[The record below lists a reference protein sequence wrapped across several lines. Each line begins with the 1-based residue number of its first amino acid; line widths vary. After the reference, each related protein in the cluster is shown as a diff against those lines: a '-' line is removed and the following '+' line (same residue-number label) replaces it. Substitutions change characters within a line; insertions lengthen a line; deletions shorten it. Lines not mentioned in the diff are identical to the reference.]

1 MSGSW
6 SDSEYISS
14 YSFILARGI
23 RSICMITPEI
33 LLPVMWACRSRH
45 RVQIDVQLQ
54 APMMSWH
61 CWLLFIY
68 KWVNALIYIYTVTHT
83 HVCKHACMHA
93 SLCYFLYPDNSVWG
107 AGVHEGN
114 RGYMLSLC
122 SSLLAWTV
130 PVWPAGEGGWLLQ
143 AVGAA
148 AAFDHFNRYHHRYC
162 IPTEQTNVRL
172 LFSLG
177 YSKCLRDREKK
188 GHGWNLIEI
197 GKGSLDKRAGANTT
211 IPFEDA
217 LNVITFLPGYL
228 RASSSYAYGVE
239 RVAYQR
245 PSWLDPSPLRLG
257 HRLH

>member
-83 HVCKHACMHA
+83 HMCKHACMQVSVIFCILIVVCEGQEYKKTMGDRCCIPQELVFLTPGMDSA
-93 SLCYFLYPDNSVWG
+93 SLTSR
-107 AGVHEGN
+107 
-114 RGYMLSLC
+114 RGWMTFASC
-122 SSLLAWTV
+122 GRCCCF
-130 PVWPAGEGGWLLQ
+130 WPLQ
-143 AVGAA
+143 Q
-148 AAFDHFNRYHHRYC
+148 
-162 IPTEQTNVRL
+162 IPT
-172 LFSLG
+172 
-177 YSKCLRDREKK
+177 
-188 GHGWNLIEI
+188 
-197 GKGSLDKRAGANTT
+197 
-211 IPFEDA
+211 
-217 LNVITFLPGYL
+217 
-228 RASSSYAYGVE
+228 
-239 RVAYQR
+239 
-245 PSWLDPSPLRLG
+245 
-257 HRLH
+257 

>member
-93 SLCYFLYPDNSVWG
+93 SLCYFLYPVC
-107 AGVHEGN
+107 EGQE
-114 RGYMLSLC
+114 YMKAIGHIC
-122 SSLLAWTV
+122 WTCV
-130 PVWPAGEGGWLLQ
+130 PHSW
-143 AVGAA
+143 
-148 AAFDHFNRYHHRYC
+148 
-162 IPTEQTNVRL
+162 
-172 LFSLG
+172 
-177 YSKCLRDREKK
+177 
-188 GHGWNLIEI
+188 HGQCQ
-197 GKGSLDKRAGANTT
+197 SDQQ
-211 IPFEDA
+211 
-217 LNVITFLPGYL
+217 
-228 RASSSYAYGVE
+228 E
-239 RVAYQR
+239 RVDDFYKLWVLLLLLTTSIDTITDIVFLLSKQTSGCSFLLVIANA
-245 PSWLDPSPLRLG
+245 
-257 HRLH
+257 